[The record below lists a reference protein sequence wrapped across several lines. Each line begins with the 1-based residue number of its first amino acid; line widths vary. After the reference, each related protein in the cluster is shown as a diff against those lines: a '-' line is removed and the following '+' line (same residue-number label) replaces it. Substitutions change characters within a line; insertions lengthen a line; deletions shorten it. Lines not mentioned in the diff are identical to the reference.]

1 MKRFTQVLLVILS
14 AVVPQMTW
22 AQAPSVE
29 LPIEDIHAIAVD
41 FDQGL
46 NRVYCYFGTRVEKP
60 ELHVRVDSVTLVG
73 SPASCAGIGIGFFLR
88 VHDQVLLAEAIRGV
102 IQSNPRFAV
111 VSAFYQTEEIEDRG
125 QRIRGARAL
134 SIVRGAPTVV
144 ARQGGS

>member
-1 MKRFTQVLLVILS
+1 MKRFTQILLTILAVI
-14 AVVPQMTW
+14 APHTTW

-29 LPIEDIHAIAVD
+29 VPIEDIHAIAID

-46 NRVYCYFGTRVEKP
+46 NRVYCYFGTRVDTP
-60 ELHVRVDSVTLVG
+60 QLSVRVDSVTLVG
-73 SPASCAGIGIGFFLR
+73 SPAGCAGIGIGFFLR
-88 VHDQVLLAEAIRGV
+88 INDQVLLAEAIRGV

-111 VSAFYQTEEIEDRG
+111 VSAFYRTEDIEDRG

-134 SIVRGAPTVV
+134 SVVRGASTVV